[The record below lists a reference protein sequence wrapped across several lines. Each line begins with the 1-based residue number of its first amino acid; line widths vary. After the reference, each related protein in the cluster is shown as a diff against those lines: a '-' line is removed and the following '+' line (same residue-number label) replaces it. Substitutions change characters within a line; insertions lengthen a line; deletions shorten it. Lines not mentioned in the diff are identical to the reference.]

1 LDNTIT
7 FYLLRSIEWLNPIIY
22 LAGLVICIRA
32 YKNCR
37 KCGYLI
43 LAIYFFIVTADLIFG
58 PTIRRALAERSQS
71 KSKLSTEA
79 ERQYRQEFTALNQK
93 YFPSGQ
99 TVSHKVNFPL
109 GPIILV
115 AGVWMLAKRDSKKLP
130 D

>member
-22 LAGLVICIRA
+22 LAGLIICIWA

-43 LAIYFFIVTADLIFG
+43 LAIYFFIVSADLIFG
-58 PTIRRALAERSQS
+58 PTIRRALAERSQN
-71 KSKLSTEA
+71 KSQLSAEA
-79 ERQYRQEFTALNQK
+79 EKQYQQEFLALNQK
-93 YFPSGQ
+93 YFPSGR
-99 TVSHKVNFPL
+99 TASYKIGFPL